1 MDMDES
7 FIFIM
12 DRMATTTRMKGSMA
26 LIFDFDD
33 NDNGVL
39 QLLCCCRSDLS
50 VMIVDEFV

>member
-33 NDNGVL
+33 VDNGVL

-50 VMIVDEFV
+50 VIIVDEFV

>member
-7 FIFIM
+7 LIFIM

-33 NDNGVL
+33 VDDGRVL
-39 QLLCCCRSDLS
+39 LLLCCRSDLS
-50 VMIVDEFV
+50 VMIVNEFV

>member
-33 NDNGVL
+33 VDNGVL